1 MIEVKGVSKW
11 YVFRRRVLDAVQLT
25 VDRGDMFG
33 LIGPNGAGK
42 TTLIRI
48 LATVLKPSEGT
59 ATIDGMRVTQ
69 DAVDIRRIIG
79 YMPDHFGVYEELD
92 VQEYLDFFACAFGM
106 RGARRTS
113 AVEGVLELVDLT
125 EKRKALIGSL
135 SRGMQQRVGL
145 ARILIHDP
153 KVLILD
159 EPASGLDPRARIEVR
174 ALLKELRSMGKT
186 VLISSHILA
195 DLSDLCNKIALI
207 EKGKVLYAGGIDEA
221 MKRVKP
227 EDVWYVGVYDGL
239 DRAREILKRQPF
251 VESVTESD
259 GQLCVKVLDGQQ
271 DSHDIP
277 RLLMEG
283 GVRLKSFRVKD
294 VTLEEAFLKLTQGEV
309 S

>member
-11 YVFRRRVLDAVQLT
+11 FVFRRRALDSIQLT

-48 LATVLKPSEGT
+48 LATVLKPSEGM
-59 ATIDGMRVTQ
+59 AYIDGLAVTR
-69 DAVDIRRIIG
+69 DAEEIRRVIG

-106 RGARRTS
+106 RGPRRAS

-125 EKRKALIGSL
+125 QKRKALIGSL

-174 ALLKELRSMGKT
+174 ALLKELRKMGKT

-195 DLSDLCNKIALI
+195 DLADLCNKIALI

-221 MKRVKP
+221 MKQVKP
-227 EDVWYVGVYDGL
+227 EDVWYVGVFDGL
-239 DRAREILKRQPF
+239 DRARGILEKQPF

-259 GQLCVKVLDGQQ
+259 GQLCVKIRNGQQ
-271 DSHDIP
+271 DIHDVP

-283 GVRLKSFRVKD
+283 GVRLKSFRAKD

>member
-1 MIEVKGVSKW
+1 MIEVKGVTKF
-11 YVFRRRVLDAVQLT
+11 YVFRRRALDTVNLT
-25 VDRGDMFG
+25 VNRGDLFG

-48 LATVLKPSEGT
+48 LATVLKPSEGM
-59 ATIDGMRVTQ
+59 ATIDGLAVTR
-69 DAVDIRRIIG
+69 DAEDIRRIIG

-125 EKRKALIGSL
+125 RKRKALIGSL

-174 ALLKELRSMGKT
+174 ALLKELRNMGKT

-207 EKGKVLYAGGIDEA
+207 EKGKVVYAGGIEDA

-227 EDVWYVGVYDGL
+227 EDVWYVEVFDGL
-239 DRAREILKRQPF
+239 DRAREILQKQPF
-251 VESVTESD
+251 VESVTETD
-259 GQLCVKVLDGQQ
+259 GQLRVKILEGGQDG
-271 DSHDIP
+271 HDLP
-277 RLLMEG
+277 RLLMEEG
-283 GVRLKSFRVKD
+283 LRLKAFRAKD
-294 VTLEEAFLKLTQGEV
+294 VTLEDAFLNLTQGDV

>member
-1 MIEVKGVSKW
+1 VIEVKGVTKF
-11 YVFRRRVLDAVQLT
+11 YIFRRRALDAVDLT
-25 VDRGDMFG
+25 VEKGDMFG

-59 ATIDGMRVTQ
+59 ATIDGLLVTR
-69 DAVDIRRIIG
+69 DTEEIRRIIG

-106 RGARRTS
+106 RGAKRTS

-125 EKRKALIGSL
+125 QKRKALIGSL

-174 ALLKELRSMGKT
+174 ALLKELRKMGKT

-221 MKRVKP
+221 MKRVRS
-227 EDVWYVGVYDGL
+227 EDVWYVEVFDGL
-239 DRAREILKRQPF
+239 DRAQEILKAQPF
-251 VESVTESD
+251 IESVTESA
-259 GQLCVKVLDGQQ
+259 GQLCIKIREGQRDG
-271 DSHDIP
+271 HDLP

-283 GVRLKSFRVKD
+283 GLRLKSIAS
-294 VTLEEAFLKLTQGEV
+294 VTDRLHASSQYPMPPR
-309 S
+309 